1 MQPLIRR
8 KINTTQQ
15 QQQQRNNMIPRKR
28 SFSNSLTRP
37 TNICVISVSLR
48 ASIQATRKS
57 EGAKCFLRG
66 PGFQSGGAAG
76 LPISLWPG
84 RGYQSSACKCLP
96 RPQTYQMRF
105 IQRKFTNQAAL
116 IKRRALNLVAGGT
129 GPSGAGSPRFQGS
142 PGVHGPTYVIQ
153 SYSAFC
159 AQSQDR
165 YYKAG
170 IALRVNR
177 WRRRVRRVNFWPQF
191 LLLLICS
198 YQAPQKPPLK
208 PLTAPPPTPL
218 LPPLKISAH
227 SFSKPGGPN
236 LFFIRG
242 KKT

>member
-8 KINTTQQ
+8 ENKYKTTTTATTEKQYD
-15 QQQQRNNMIPRKR
+15 PA
-28 SFSNSLTRP
+28 P
-37 TNICVISVSLR
+37 TIFFKLLNPADEHLRHFCLSLR

-66 PGFQSGGAAG
+66 PGFQSGGGGAAG

-198 YQAPQKPPLK
+198 YQGPPE
-208 PLTAPPPTPL
+208 TPP
-218 LPPLKISAH
+218 
-227 SFSKPGGPN
+227 
-236 LFFIRG
+236 
-242 KKT
+242 